1 MSNQT
6 EISISQDLVK
16 DLVNVLLKFDSVK
29 SREIAAELNKKL
41 GGWKPLSDLRGRIST
56 GRDVAEIYELLSLD
70 GKTGALAVSAGI
82 PSRSPVDMLVVI
94 STRDGIPILV
104 DQEEFSGWRPYVFPE
119 DPV

>member
-41 GGWKPLSDLRGRIST
+41 GGWQPLAELRGKLLGDADEVFT
-56 GRDVAEIYELLSLD
+56 GTIVELSAPERR
-70 GKTGALAVSAGI
+70 TGVLAVSVRI
-82 PSRSPVDMLVVI
+82 PNTSPADMLVVI
-94 STRDGIPILV
+94 
-104 DQEEFSGWRPYVFPE
+104 DQRELEYHLGY
-119 DPV
+119 